1 MKKSIFILVTSFIG
15 LGLMPASAQF
25 GPPGGAP
32 QGPRFDGAMDKLL
45 GANQT
50 FSATLEFQT
59 TERRGENITMPGK
72 LSFDNG
78 KSRFEMNMSETKGT
92 KMPPDAAEQ
101 LKSMGMDTMISI
113 SRPDK
118 KTICMI
124 YPGLHSYAEMP
135 APDAAAK
142 SDPADSKIETTE
154 IGKETVD
161 GHSCVKNKVTVTD
174 KDGTKHEST
183 VWNASDL
190 KNFPIKIITTEQGQ
204 NSTMLY
210 RNISFTK
217 PAASSFEAP
226 NGFTKYDNIQTMMQT
241 EIMKKM
247 GGGMGMP
254 SSQ

>member
-1 MKKSIFILVTSFIG
+1 MNKTILILVTSFIG

-25 GPPGGAP
+25 APAGGAP
-32 QGPRFDGAMDKLL
+32 QGPRFGGAMDKLF
-45 GANQT
+45 GANQA
-50 FSATLEFQT
+50 FAATLEFQT

-72 LSFDNG
+72 ISFDNG

-113 SRPDK
+113 SRPDT
-118 KTICMI
+118 KTIYLV

-142 SDPADSKIETTE
+142 SDPADSKVETTE

-161 GHSCVKNKVTVTD
+161 GHNCMKNKVTVTD

-183 VWNASDL
+183 VWNASDM
-190 KNFPIKIITTEQGQ
+190 KNFPIKIVTTEQGQ
-204 NSTMLY
+204 NSTMFF

-226 NGFTKYDNIQTMMQT
+226 DGFTKYNDIQTMMQT
-241 EIMKKM
+241 EMMKKM

-254 SSQ
+254 SSR

>member
-1 MKKSIFILVTSFIG
+1 MKKLILLLVTSFIG

-32 QGPRFDGAMDKLL
+32 QGPRFGGAMDKLF

-50 FSATLEFQT
+50 FSATLEFHT
-59 TERRGENITMPGK
+59 TESRGETVTMPGK
-72 LSFDNG
+72 ISFDNG

-113 SRPDK
+113 SHPDK
-118 KTICMI
+118 KTICLV
-124 YPGLHSYAEMP
+124 YPGLHSYAEIP
-135 APDAAAK
+135 APDTATK

-154 IGKETVD
+154 IGKETED
-161 GHSCVKNKVTVTD
+161 GHNCVKNKVAVID

-190 KNFPIKIITTEQGQ
+190 NNFPVKIITTEKGQ
-204 NSTMLY
+204 NSTMLF

-217 PAASSFEAP
+217 PAANSFDAP
-226 NGFTKYDNIQTMMQT
+226 KDFNKYNDIQTMMQT
-241 EIMKKM
+241 EILKKM

-254 SSQ
+254 SSR